1 MAQDEGVLEQEM
13 DSPIHMHRCSTSQRI
28 ILLCII
34 HEMHIIASIMIA
46 VTQTYTHTQTEAV
59 YTKCICLSWQGESQ
73 NSSVHV
79 SVCADDSVF
88 VGIPL
93 LC

>member
-46 VTQTYTHTQTEAV
+46 VTQTHTHTHRQKLCIQNVFACHGRGNPRIHL
-59 YTKCICLSWQGESQ
+59 CIC
-73 NSSVHV
+73 
-79 SVCADDSVF
+79 VCVDDSVF